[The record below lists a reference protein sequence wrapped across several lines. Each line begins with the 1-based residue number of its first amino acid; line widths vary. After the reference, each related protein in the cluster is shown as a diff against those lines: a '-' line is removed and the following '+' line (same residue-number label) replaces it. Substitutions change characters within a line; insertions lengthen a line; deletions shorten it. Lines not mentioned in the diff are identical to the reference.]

1 MPVVATTTI
10 TATAVA
16 TTAAA
21 AAAAT
26 AATAAAVVTV
36 PTTTVPTTTCE
47 DPLVASPDAGY
58 RQCPICNSWDTTR
71 HAEGYRVWFTCNR
84 CGAVFA

>member
-1 MPVVATTTI
+1 MPVATT
-10 TATAVA
+10 AAAVA

-21 AAAAT
+21 VATTVVAT
-26 AATAAAVVTV
+26 ATATTTTAAAVVAT
-36 PTTTVPTTTCE
+36 TTTCE

>member
-1 MPVVATTTI
+1 MP
-10 TATAVA
+10 VA

-21 AAAAT
+21 VATTVVATVAT
-26 AATAAAVVTV
+26 AAVVAATV
-36 PTTTVPTTTCE
+36 TTVPTTTCE

>member
-1 MPVVATTTI
+1 MP
-10 TATAVA
+10 VA

-21 AAAAT
+21 VATTVVATVATAVAAAT
-26 AATAAAVVTV
+26 V
-36 PTTTVPTTTCE
+36 TTVPTTTCE

>member
-1 MPVVATTTI
+1 MPVATT
-10 TATAVA
+10 AAAVA

-21 AAAAT
+21 VATTVVAT
-26 AATAAAVVTV
+26 ATAPTTTAAAVVA
-36 PTTTVPTTTCE
+36 TTTTGE